1 MENFK
6 QWHEGSETELKFH
19 SQSRVY
25 FAQCDANHKLSF
37 FELLK
42 ILSDIAVEDY
52 RQRGMS
58 WQMLA
63 EHNTAIL
70 CSRQAFRFHK
80 MPEANQ
86 SITINTWEEVPQPL
100 QLMRSYEI
108 VDSETGEKLIS
119 GYSAWIIV
127 NLATRRIVRT
137 KDFTLRPDS
146 ILKEEHDCLEPS
158 KIIVPQDLELLME
171 RPIWYS
177 DIDGN
182 GHVNNARY
190 GAFVIDSLPEEFQ
203 KKEFTDFRINYSKEA
218 VKGSVLKVY
227 GNFDE
232 SAKKITIVAKQDD
245 NICFESE
252 CHYK

>member
-1 MENFK
+1 MELYK
-6 QWHEGSETELKFH
+6 QWHEGSEEELKFH
-19 SQSRVY
+19 SQSRIY

-52 RQRGMS
+52 RQRGLS
-58 WQMLA
+58 WQKLE
-63 EHNTAIL
+63 EHNVAIL

-86 SITINTWEEVPQPL
+86 LVTINTWEEVPQPL
-100 QLMRSYEI
+100 QLMRAYEI
-108 VDSETGEKLIS
+108 VNSETGEKLIS
-119 GYSAWIIV
+119 GYSSWIIV
-127 NLATRRIVRT
+127 DLSTRRIVRT
-137 KDFTLRPDS
+137 KDFTIRPNS
-146 ILKEEHDCLEPS
+146 ILSENHDCLEPS
-158 KIIVPQDLELLME
+158 KIAVPQELNLLMT
-171 RPIWYS
+171 RQIMYS

-190 GAFVIDSLPEEFQ
+190 GAFVIDSLPGEFQ
-203 KKEFTDFRINYSKEA
+203 NKEFTDFRINYSKEA
-218 VKGSVLKVY
+218 TKDSVLNIY

-232 SAKKITIVAKQDD
+232 ESKKITIVAKQGE